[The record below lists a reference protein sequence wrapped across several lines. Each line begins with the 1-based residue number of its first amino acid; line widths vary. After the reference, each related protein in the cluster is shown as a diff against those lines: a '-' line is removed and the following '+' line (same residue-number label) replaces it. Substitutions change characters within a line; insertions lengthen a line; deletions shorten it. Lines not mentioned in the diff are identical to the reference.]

1 MSDGASTAPGSRGPL
16 APPVRVLL
24 IGLAGAFV
32 VWLLLRYG
40 PAGPVRGV
48 SAMVYLE
55 HAVVTGLVGLGD
67 LTGARSVSGLAWSV
81 SANFAGLVT
90 VLLVLVMAVLPWAV
104 ALRSDRAA
112 DRAFPDRASSG
123 AGVRG
128 SREVASTSSL
138 PVTFVDDGSV
148 RGGADGRAGTVVQT
162 VGQLRA
168 MAREAGIPWHT
179 DYETEG
185 GARAFLEVLR
195 ATQNGP
201 SQVGRAGAETRTA
214 PPVADPVI
222 PPTDPSLQAAPD
234 AHADAASRS
243 EAGPDHSE
251 TGPEHS
257 ESTPEPTET
266 APTSTS
272 SWSGSV
278 YTPTSLYTSQS
289 MGGRDEAASTSDA
302 DPADAYPA
310 DGAEDA
316 R

>member
-1 MSDGASTAPGSRGPL
+1 MSDGTSTAPGSRGPL

-24 IGLAGAFV
+24 IGLACAFV

-40 PAGPVRGV
+40 PAGPDRGV

-55 HAVVTGLVGLGD
+55 HAVVTGLVGIGD
-67 LTGARSVSGLAWSV
+67 LPGARSVSGLAWSV

-104 ALRSDRAA
+104 ALRSDRAS
-112 DRAFPDRASSG
+112 DGAFPERATSG
-123 AGVRG
+123 AGARG
-128 SREVASTSSL
+128 SREVASTSSR

-148 RGGADGRAGTVVQT
+148 RGGADDPAGTVVQT

-168 MAREAGIPWHT
+168 MARGAGTPWYT

-201 SQVGRAGAETRTA
+201 SQVRRAGAETRTA

-222 PPTDPSLQAAPD
+222 PPTYPSLQAAPD
-234 AHADAASRS
+234 AHAASRS

-302 DPADAYPA
+302 DPSDADPA